1 MNPLSLRILAGLGLG
16 LAAGALLAGS
26 TAGATLQQV
35 AGPVGR
41 LWLEA
46 LTMTVVPLVTALLIS
61 GMSGASGAGQGRLAP
76 RALAAFAVALLAA
89 CLASAALTSLALAA
103 WPVPAA
109 AASLRPDGTPPVIGG
124 DWLAGLFANPVRA
137 AADTA
142 MLPLVIFALLF
153 GIALG
158 RLQGRQRRVLDAAFG
173 GIVTVML
180 TIVHWVLWLG
190 PIGVFALASGVGARA
205 GLAAFGVLGHY
216 VALVIAACLVTLLLA
231 WAAAWLLG
239 RLSPLAFLRAAL
251 PAQAIALST
260 QSSLAALPAML
271 DSAAALGVRRADA
284 GVVLPLAVSVF
295 RAASAAANVTVA
307 VWLAALHGVPL
318 SPTTLVT
325 GAVVAAAVSVAAVGL
340 PAQVSFFAIIGP
352 VCIAMGVPVALL
364 PLLLG
369 IETVPDIFR
378 TLGNVTADLAVT
390 RVIGQPAVE
399 ASQPVPIP

>member
-16 LAAGALLAGS
+16 LAAGALLAGT
-26 TAGATLQQV
+26 TAGAGLQQV

-41 LWLEA
+41 LWLDA

-61 GMSGASGAGQGRLAP
+61 GLSGATGSGQGRLAP

-109 AASLRPDGTPPVIGG
+109 AASLRPDGPPPVFGG
-124 DWLAGLFANPVRA
+124 DWLAGLFVNPVRA

-153 GIALG
+153 GVALG
-158 RLQGRQRRVLDAAFG
+158 RLQGPQRQTLDALFE

-190 PIGVFALASGVGARA
+190 PVGVFALASGVGARA

-216 VALVIAACLVTLLLA
+216 VALVIAACLATLLLA
-231 WAAAWLLG
+231 WLAAWLLG
-239 RLSPLAFLRAAL
+239 RQSPLAFARAAL
-251 PAQAIALST
+251 PAQAIAVST

-271 DSAAALGVRRADA
+271 DSAEALGVRRADA

-307 VWLAALHGVPL
+307 VWLAALHGVAL
-318 SPTTLVT
+318 SAATLVT
-325 GAVVAAAVSVAAVGL
+325 GAAVAAAVSVAAVGL

-364 PLLLG
+364 PLLLA
-369 IETVPDIFR
+369 IETLPDIFR

-390 RVIGQPAVE
+390 RIIGRRPA
-399 ASQPVPIP
+399 ATP